1 MRKYFLIYYTRGNEV
16 TGTNYTQITL
26 NFEITKKTIS
36 RVELKLKKALKAE
49 KVVILS
55 YKEI

>member
-1 MRKYFLIYYTRGNEV
+1 MHKYFLIYYIRGNEV

-26 NFEITKKTIS
+26 NFEITKTTIS

>member
-1 MRKYFLIYYTRGNEV
+1 MHKYFLIYYTRGNEL

-26 NFEITKKTIS
+26 NFEITKTTIS